1 MLCVMNNLNVNL
13 KEESPSNGD
22 SPVLLVTRKVLVK
35 AADRFMETAV
45 GVYSQDDVFKAVRCL
60 VDSSNKKVLMDEFAW
75 GVAMERI
82 KARSKPRMKSN
93 DDWIGYGEMAI
104 TLPETKIVNV
114 FYASNP
120 ALEHRKNNVI
130 DNRDNIIKAA
140 NEEIA
145 RISELQAMM
154 IKIGA
159 ETAGPAIKVLSMI
172 VKKKNKQ

>member
-1 MLCVMNNLNVNL
+1 MNKTNARL
-13 KEESPSNGD
+13 KEESNTDD
-22 SPVLLVTRKVLVK
+22 SPILLVTRKVLVQ
-35 AADRFMETAV
+35 AADQFMETAV
-45 GVYSQDDVFKAVRCL
+45 GVYSQEDVFKAVRRL
-60 VDSSNKKVLMDEFAW
+60 VDSANKKALMDEFAW
-75 GVAMERI
+75 SVTMERI

-130 DNRDNIIKAA
+130 ENRDNIIRAA

-145 RISELQAMM
+145 RINELQAMM
-154 IKIGA
+154 VKIGA

-172 VKKKNKQ
+172 VEKKRRK

>member
-1 MLCVMNNLNVNL
+1 MSKTNARL
-13 KEESPSNGD
+13 KEESNTDD
-22 SPVLLVTRKVLVK
+22 SPILLVTRKLLVQ

-45 GVYSQDDVFKAVRCL
+45 GVYSQEDVFKAVRRL
-60 VDSSNKKVLMDEFAW
+60 VDSANKKALMDEFAW
-75 GVAMERI
+75 GVTMERI

-130 DNRDNIIKAA
+130 ENRDNIIKAA

-145 RISELQAMM
+145 RINELQTMM
-154 IKIGA
+154 VKLGA

-172 VKKKNKQ
+172 VEKKRRK

>member
-1 MLCVMNNLNVNL
+1 MSKTNARL
-13 KEESPSNGD
+13 KEESNTDD
-22 SPVLLVTRKVLVK
+22 SPILLVTRKVLVQ

-45 GVYSQDDVFKAVRCL
+45 GVYSQEDVFKAVRCL
-60 VDSSNKKVLMDEFAW
+60 VDSANKKALMDEFAW

-130 DNRDNIIKAA
+130 ENRDNIIKAA
-140 NEEIA
+140 NEEIS
-145 RISELQAMM
+145 RIMRLQAMM

-172 VKKKNKQ
+172 VEKKRRK

>member
-1 MLCVMNNLNVNL
+1 MSKTNARL
-13 KEESPSNGD
+13 KEESNTDD
-22 SPVLLVTRKVLVK
+22 SPILLVTRKLLVQ

-45 GVYSQDDVFKAVRCL
+45 GVYSQEDVFKAVRCL
-60 VDSSNKKVLMDEFAW
+60 VDSANKKALMDEFAW

-130 DNRDNIIKAA
+130 ENRDNIIKAA
-140 NEEIA
+140 NEEIS
-145 RISELQAMM
+145 RIMRLQAMM

-172 VKKKNKQ
+172 VEKKRRK

>member
-1 MLCVMNNLNVNL
+1 MSKTNARL
-13 KEESPSNGD
+13 KEESNTDD
-22 SPVLLVTRKVLVK
+22 SPILLVTRKLLVQ

-45 GVYSQDDVFKAVRCL
+45 GVYSQEDVFKAVRRL
-60 VDSSNKKVLMDEFAW
+60 VDSANKKALMDEFAW

-130 DNRDNIIKAA
+130 ENRDNIIKAA
-140 NEEIA
+140 NEEIS
-145 RISELQAMM
+145 RIMRLQAMM

-172 VKKKNKQ
+172 VEKKRRK